1 MKLDAGAERHHYSMF
16 NVGRSMFSLFDVHL
30 SNQPRKD
37 GNSNTFNRINKE
49 STMEAMKIMLVDD
62 EERFLST
69 TQKLLHK
76 KGIDAVTATSGA
88 QALELLNHKYI
99 QVVILDVKMPGMDGN
114 ETLKEIKRR
123 FPLVEVIMLT
133 GHATVESAIDGLK
146 SGATDYLMKPTE
158 IDDLIAKAREAFRKR
173 LLLEEKILMAQS
185 RQYMKSPREILKQ
198 AEKPER

>member
-1 MKLDAGAERHHYSMF
+1 
-16 NVGRSMFSLFDVHL
+16 
-30 SNQPRKD
+30 
-37 GNSNTFNRINKE
+37 
-49 STMEAMKIMLVDD
+49 MEAMKIMLVDD

-69 TQKLLHK
+69 TQKLLTK
-76 KGIDAVTATSGA
+76 KGIDAVTAASGA
-88 QALELLNHKYI
+88 EALETLNHRYI
-99 QVVILDVKMPGMDGN
+99 HVVILDVKMPGMDGN

-173 LLLEEKILMAQS
+173 LALEEKILMAQS
-185 RQYMKSPREILKQ
+185 RKYMKSPREILKE
-198 AEKPER
+198 AEKPGQ